1 VATAARRAALRVLL
15 DTDRG
20 GPTLADRLAEAD
32 VEALPARDRALLH
45 ELVLGTLRRR
55 ASLDFACI
63 PLLDSPFSRLD
74 PAVKAVLRLGA
85 YQLLHTRVP
94 PRAAVSESVELAREA
109 APRASGLVN
118 AVLRRLAREGPPPF
132 PEAEAD
138 PLGWLASAGSLP
150 RWLAARWLDRLGP
163 AVAVARARALLDP
176 PPHTF
181 RLNPRVADAES
192 RVRAVGVEPR
202 RLAVPGAWTA
212 DGRLATLAAD
222 GVVYLQD
229 QGSQMAAHL
238 AADGRRVLDA
248 CAAPG
253 GKTTLL
259 ADLLGDAA
267 VVVGAEPSLRRLE
280 RLAGLV
286 ARWGAPGVRLVGADA
301 RRPPFAALFD
311 SVLLDAPCTG
321 LGTLAR
327 HPDIRWRTTERD
339 IARHA
344 HRQREL
350 LESVSALVRPG
361 GRLVYSVC
369 SGEPEEGEH
378 VVEAFLQAHPQ
389 FSPASLPEWAAP
401 FAERRYAASRP
412 ERDGGDSFF
421 VAVLIAQGDAAAH
434 ASRDRK
440 RLW

>member
-1 VATAARRAALRVLL
+1 MATAARRAALRVLL
-15 DTDRG
+15 DADRG
-20 GPTLADRLAEAD
+20 GPTLADRLAEDD
-32 VEALPARDRALLH
+32 VDALPPRDRALLH

-55 ASLDFACI
+55 AALDFACA

-74 PAVKAVLRLGA
+74 PPVKGVLRLGV

-118 AVLRRLAREGPPPF
+118 AVLRRLAREGPPAF
-132 PEAEAD
+132 PDPEAD
-138 PLGWLASAGSLP
+138 PLGWLTSAGSLP
-150 RWLAARWLDRLGP
+150 RWLAARWLERLGP
-163 AVAVARARALLDP
+163 ALAVARARAFLDP
-176 PPHTF
+176 PPHAF
-181 RLNPRVADAES
+181 RFNPRVADAE
-192 RVRAVGVEPR
+192 VRARAAGLEPR
-202 RLAVPGAWTA
+202 PLAVPAAWTA

-238 AADGRRVLDA
+238 AAEGRRVLDA

-259 ADLLGDAA
+259 ADLLGGAA
-267 VVVGAEPSLRRLE
+267 TVVGAEASVRRLE
-280 RLAGLV
+280 RMAGLV
-286 ARWGAPGVRLVGADA
+286 ARWGATTVRLVGADA
-301 RRPPFAALFD
+301 RRPPFGDLFD

-339 IARHA
+339 VGRHA

-350 LESVSALVRPG
+350 LESVAALVRPG

-369 SGEPEEGEH
+369 SGEPEEGVG
-378 VVEAFLQAHPQ
+378 VVGPFLEAFPQ
-389 FSPASLPEWAAP
+389 FTPAPLPDWAAP
-401 FAERRYAASRP
+401 FAEGGYALTRP
-412 ERDGGDSFF
+412 ERDGGDAFF
-421 VAVLIAQGDAAAH
+421 VGALRR
-434 ASRDRK
+434 SRA
-440 RLW
+440 